1 MAFIGGI
8 IYERKLLMKLFSDN
22 VLILAILFY
31 LSFLGLLASSD
42 LTDKNWIAAAIA
54 ALIGLVTIFKRL
66 VTRVSKA
73 KTLKLH

>member
-66 VTRVSKA
+66 VTRVRQS
-73 KTLKLH
+73 